1 MQLTIFKRLTL
12 GYLAIMFLVIFQGA
26 YVTFELNQLN
36 RITHAIISIEG
47 AGIRLTEN
55 LLEDLLTQEG
65 FEKKYVVSGDQDFYQ
80 QFWETGEHFS
90 KGLERLQSLMNT
102 VKKKRLLGWVKK
114 EYDQYIS
121 LVKEEF
127 KFTTAGQ
134 NYPLEDLR
142 KRKEKIVDEINLKL
156 GSIIQMARQA
166 RDKKL
171 QASSQISSRVSKTT
185 AVTAAM
191 VIAIGILI
199 SFFNTRSI
207 NSPIR
212 LLQEKTKEISKG
224 RFEELPSISSP
235 PEIKELVDAFN
246 LMCERLKELDEMKAD
261 FVSHVSHELRTP
273 LTAIKEASSML
284 LEGVFLGTP
293 EKQNALLAIIREE
306 CERLIKSINS
316 ILDLSS
322 MEARVMD
329 YYFRQY
335 RLIPIIEGT
344 ALKFAPIA
352 LRNKISL
359 ELRLSPDVSVVRV
372 DEDRITQVIENLL
385 GNALKF
391 TPEGGRII
399 VSARPK
405 RNHREYVEV
414 CVSDTGCGIPEDDI
428 GKIFDKFKTID
439 AGRETAR
446 GTGLGLS
453 IVKHIIASHGGKI
466 WVESKPGRGSAFF
479 FTLPV
484 A

>member
-1 MQLTIFKRLTL
+1 ML
-12 GYLAIMFLVIFQGA
+12 LVIFQGA
-26 YVTFELNQLN
+26 YVTLKLNQLN
-36 RITHAIISIEG
+36 RITHAIISVEG

-55 LLEDLLTQEG
+55 LIEALLSQES
-65 FEKKYVVSGDQDFYQ
+65 FEKKYIISRDQDFYK
-80 QFWETGEHFS
+80 QFWEIREHFS
-90 KGLERLQSLMNT
+90 KDLERLSSLIAASE
-102 VKKKRLLGWVKK
+102 KKTLFSGVREK
-114 EYDQYIS
+114 YDQYVS
-121 LVKEEF
+121 LVEEEF
-127 KFTTAGQ
+127 KFTGADQ
-134 NYPLEDLR
+134 NDSYEELQI
-142 KRKEKIVDEINLKL
+142 RKEKIVDEINWKL
-156 GSIIQMARQA
+156 GGIIQMTRQA
-166 RDKKL
+166 RDGKL
-171 QASSQISSRVSKTT
+171 RTSSQISSRVSKIT

-191 VIAIGILI
+191 VIAIGVLI
-199 SFFNTRSI
+199 SFLNTRSI
-207 NSPIR
+207 NNPVR
-212 LLQEKTKEISKG
+212 LLQEKTKEISEG

-284 LEGVFLGTP
+284 LEGVFLSTP
-293 EKQNALLAIIREE
+293 EKQNALLTIIREE

-344 ALKFAPIA
+344 ALKFSPIA

-359 ELRLSPDVSVVRV
+359 ELRLSPDVSMVRA

-391 TPEGGRII
+391 TPEGGRVI

-405 RNHREYVEV
+405 KNHSEYVEV
-414 CVSDTGCGIPEDDI
+414 CVSDTGRGIPEEDVE
-428 GKIFDKFKTID
+428 KIFDKFKRID
-439 AGRETAR
+439 AGGETAR

-453 IVKHIIASHGGKI
+453 IAKHIIAAHGGKI
-466 WVESKPGRGSAFF
+466 WVESKPGNGSAFF